1 MSKRPMVNPYLPSW
15 EYIPDG
21 EPYVFGD
28 RVYVYGSHDAFNGWV
43 FCQNDYVCWSAP
55 VDDPGS
61 WRYEG
66 VIYGKEQDPRNAD
79 GHMCLYAPDVAQ
91 GPDGRYYL
99 YYVLDKVSVVSVA
112 VCDTPAGQYEFY
124 GYVRDE
130 QGGLLGERPGDE
142 PQFDPGVLTEGENT
156 YLYTGFCAPGDA
168 SRHGAMMTV
177 LRPDMLTIAKEPV
190 FVAPSQPYAAG
201 SGFEGYEFFEA
212 PSIRKRDGKYYFV
225 YSSVKMCELCWAVS
239 ERPDGGFRFGG
250 VIVSNND
257 RGIGSYKP
265 ADKPMAYGGNN
276 HGSIVEIGG
285 QWYVF
290 YHRQTNGTHFSR
302 QGCME
307 KIDFRPDGSIS
318 QAEITSCCGTP
329 LPGVGEY
336 AGYLACHLTARDE
349 EGYVNG
355 VSGWMD
361 CRFPKITQDGRD
373 GDEEEGYVC
382 NLRDGASAG
391 FKYFDCRGVKAVSIK
406 TRCYA
411 SGHILVKT
419 AWDGEAL
426 CRIPVAYTNIW
437 TEATAPIDLPDGIHA
452 LYFTFEG
459 EGAVSLKSFRLHT

>member
-1 MSKRPMVNPYLPSW
+1 MSKKPMVNPYLPSW

-55 VDDPGS
+55 VDDPGD

-66 VIYGKEQDPRNAD
+66 VIYRKEQDPRNRD
-79 GHMCLYAPDVAQ
+79 GHMCLYAPDVTM

-99 YYVLDKVSVVSVA
+99 YYVLDKVSIVSVA

-124 GYVRDE
+124 GYVHDKNSA
-130 QGGLLGERPGDE
+130 LLGERKGDE
-142 PQFDPGVLTEGENT
+142 PQFDPGVMTEGEKT
-156 YLYTGFCAPGDA
+156 YLYTGFCAPGDK

-177 LRPDMLTIAKEPV
+177 LSKDMLTIEQEPV

-201 SGFEGYEFFEA
+201 SGYQGHEFFEA
-212 PSIRKRDGKYYFV
+212 PSIRKRDGKYYFI
-225 YSSVKMCELCWAVS
+225 YSSIQMCELCWAVS
-239 ERPDGGFRFGG
+239 GRPDGGFTFGG

-276 HGSIVEIGG
+276 HGSMVEIAG
-285 QWYVF
+285 QWYIF

-307 KIDFRPDGSIS
+307 KIAFLPDGSIP
-318 QAEITSCCGTP
+318 QVEITSCCGNP
-329 LPGVGEY
+329 LPGEGEY
-336 AGYLACHLTARDE
+336 PAYIACHLTARDE
-349 EGYVNG
+349 EAYVFG

-361 CRFPKITQDGRD
+361 ARFPKIMQDGRD
-373 GDEEEGYVC
+373 GDEVNGYVC
-382 NLRDGASAG
+382 NLRDGSSAG
-391 FKYFDCRGVKAVSIK
+391 FKYFDCRGVKAISIR

-411 SGHILVKT
+411 NGHILVKT
-419 AWDGEAL
+419 KWDGEAL

-437 TEATAPIDLPDGIHA
+437 TEATVPVSIPDGIQS

-459 EGAVSLKSFRLHT
+459 EGAVSLGSFTLHI